1 MKRREEE
8 KEKERR
14 EEEKKTKEER
24 KKRRRRKSGIE
35 YLYGTCKELFGTC
48 MVYFELVFFLEYFLW
63 YGIFPLVWIT
73 SMDTSWNPC
82 LCKGFFLPWNY
93 VPFRS
98 HLWLCRSPR
107 GCLVFFPEPVD
118 RKVIWLDAV
127 ASNLE

>member
-63 YGIFPLVWIT
+63 YGLLVGILVGTLVYVRDSSYLGIMFHLGAIFGFVEVLEVVWCF
-73 SMDTSWNPC
+73 SRN
-82 LCKGFFLPWNY
+82 
-93 VPFRS
+93 RS
-98 HLWLCRSPR
+98 TGRSS
-107 GCLVFFPEPVD
+107 G
-118 RKVIWLDAV
+118 WMQ
-127 ASNLE
+127 